1 MTRHWPGAWPTGGR
15 GKPTLFPKIRN
26 EAALVVLPPGST
38 IGILGG
44 GQLGRMM
51 ALAAARLGYRCH
63 ILDPH
68 AHPCAAEV
76 SAQFTRAAYDNEE
89 ALLCFAEQCDV
100 ITYEFEN
107 IPVAP
112 LAVLGDKLAPS
123 TRSLEVAQDRAAEKL
138 FLEGCGVRVAPW
150 RAVDCASDIEA
161 ALEALGSPV
170 LLKSRRYG
178 YDGKGQA
185 WVHRA
190 DEAGAAWDAIGR
202 QPAVAE
208 AKMTFDAEFSLILA
222 RGSNGETSAF
232 SPTRNHHEGGI
243 LRTSTVPAGPEID
256 SMAGPAI
263 AAAKAIE
270 EALGHVGV
278 LTVEFFAC
286 AEGPI
291 VNEIAP
297 RVHNSGHW
305 TIEGAH
311 TSQFEQHLRA
321 ILGLPLGDP
330 SLVSAGATM
339 ENLIGSDVDRWA
351 EFVAEPGAS
360 LHLYG
365 KGEARP
371 GRKMGHVTRLSPPK

>member
-1 MTRHWPGAWPTGGR
+1 M
-15 GKPTLFPKIRN
+15 
-26 EAALVVLPPGST
+26 ALAPGST

-51 ALAAARLGYRCH
+51 ALAAARLGYKCH

-68 AHPCAAEV
+68 EHPCAAEV
-76 SAQFTRAAYDNEE
+76 SACFTRARFDDEQ
-89 ALLCFAEQCDV
+89 ALQRFAAQCDV
-100 ITYEFEN
+100 VTYEFEN

-112 LAVLGDKLAPS
+112 LAVLGDKLMPGR
-123 TRSLEVAQDRAAEKL
+123 RSLEVAQDRGFEKR

-150 RAVDCASDIEA
+150 REVDGEADIAA
-161 ALEALGSPV
+161 ALDALGSPI

-185 WVHRA
+185 WVHLPE
-190 DEAGAAWDAIGR
+190 EAASAWEAIGR

-208 AKMTFDAEFSLILA
+208 ARMSFEAEFSAVLA
-222 RGSNGETSAF
+222 RGSSGETAAF
-232 SPTRNHHEGGI
+232 PLTRNRHESGI

-256 SMAGPAI
+256 AMAGEAI

-270 EALGHVGV
+270 DALDHVGV

-339 ENLIGSDVDRWA
+339 ENLIGQDVDRWL
-351 EFVAEPGAS
+351 ELVAEPGAD

-371 GRKMGHVTRLSPPK
+371 GRKMGHVTRLS

>member
-1 MTRHWPGAWPTGGR
+1 VSLA
-15 GKPTLFPKIRN
+15 
-26 EAALVVLPPGST
+26 PGST

-51 ALAAARLGYRCH
+51 ALAAARLGYQCH

-68 AHPCAAEV
+68 EHPCAAEV
-76 SAQFTRAAYDNEE
+76 SAHFTRAGFDDEE
-89 ALLCFAEQCDV
+89 ALRRFAEQCDV

-107 IPVAP
+107 LPVEP
-112 LAVLGDKLAPS
+112 LKLLGDKLQPGLK
-123 TRSLEVAQDRAAEKL
+123 SLAVAQDRAKEKS
-138 FLEGCGVRVAPW
+138 FIASTGARVAPW
-150 RAVDCASDIEA
+150 RAVSSLDELQLAIAE
-161 ALEALGSPV
+161 LGLPIV
-170 LLKSRRYG
+170 LKTCRYG

-185 WVHRA
+185 WIRSPGDAA
-190 DEAGAAWDAIGR
+190 DAWDAIGR
-202 QPAVAE
+202 QAAVAE
-208 AKMTFDAEFSLILA
+208 AKMSFEAEFSVVLA
-222 RGSNGETSAF
+222 RGMDGHTAAF
-232 SPTRNHHEGGI
+232 PLTRNHHEGGI
-243 LRTSTVPAGPEID
+243 LRTSTVPAGPAID
-256 SMAGPAI
+256 ALAGDAV

-270 EALGHVGV
+270 EALDHVGV

-286 AEGPI
+286 ADGPV

-339 ENLIGSDVDRWA
+339 ENLIGPDVDRWLDY
-351 EFVAEPGAS
+351 VAEPGAD

-371 GRKMGHVTRLSPPK
+371 GRKMGHVTRLRSGA

>member
-1 MTRHWPGAWPTGGR
+1 M
-15 GKPTLFPKIRN
+15 
-26 EAALVVLPPGST
+26 ALAPGST

-51 ALAAARLGYRCH
+51 ALAAARLGYSCH

-68 AHPCAAEV
+68 EHPCAAEV
-76 SAQFTRAAYDNEE
+76 SARFTRAEFDDEE
-89 ALLCFAEQCDV
+89 ALRGLAEQCDV

-123 TRSLEVAQDRAAEKL
+123 ARSLEVAQDRAAEKR
-138 FLEGCGVRVAPW
+138 FLESCGVRVAPW
-150 RAVDCASDIEA
+150 CEIDGQQDIVA
-161 ALEALGSPV
+161 ALDALGSPI

-185 WVHRA
+185 WVQHA
-190 DEAGAAWDAIGR
+190 DDAAAAWEAIGR

-208 AKMTFDAEFSLILA
+208 ARMSFDAEFSVILA
-222 RGSNGETSAF
+222 RGSNGETAAF
-232 SPTRNHHEGGI
+232 PLTRNEHEAGI
-243 LRTSTVPAGPEID
+243 LRTSTVPAGTEID
-256 SMAGPAI
+256 AMAPIAI

-270 EALGHVGV
+270 EKLGHVGV

-286 AEGPI
+286 AEGPV

-330 SLVSAGATM
+330 SLVSSGATM
-339 ENLIGSDVDRWA
+339 ENLIGPDVERWA
-351 EFVAEPGAS
+351 ELVAEPGAD

-371 GRKMGHVTRLSPPK
+371 GRKMGHVTRLNS

>member
-1 MTRHWPGAWPTGGR
+1 M
-15 GKPTLFPKIRN
+15 
-26 EAALVVLPPGST
+26 VLPPGST
-38 IGILGG
+38 IGIIGG

-68 AHPCAAEV
+68 EHPCAAEV
-76 SAQFTRAAYDNEE
+76 SAHFTRAAYDDQD
-89 ALLCFAEQCDV
+89 ALRRFGEQCDV
-100 ITYEFEN
+100 VTYEFEN
-107 IPVAP
+107 IPVEP
-112 LAVLGDKLAPS
+112 LAVLDDKLAPS
-123 TRSLEVAQDRAAEKL
+123 TRSLEVAQDRAAEKR
-138 FLEGCGVRVAPW
+138 FLEACGVRVAPW
-150 RAVDCASDIEA
+150 REIGGAADIET
-161 ALEALGSPV
+161 ALEALGSPI

-190 DEAGAAWDAIGR
+190 DEAEAAWEAIGR

-208 AKMTFDAEFSLILA
+208 AKMCFDAEFSLILA

-232 SPTRNHHEGGI
+232 PPTRNHHEGGI

-256 SMAGPAI
+256 AMTGQAI

-286 AEGPI
+286 ADGPI

-305 TIEGAH
+305 TIEGAQ

-321 ILGLPLGDP
+321 ILGLPLGAP
-330 SLVSAGATM
+330 SLVSAGASM
-339 ENLIGSDVDRWA
+339 ENLIGADVDRWA
-351 EFVAEPGAS
+351 ECVAEPGAH

-371 GRKMGHVTRLSPPK
+371 GRKMGHVTRLRSTEHK